1 MANSYLIKPDFQKT
15 YAEITHGKGVF
26 LYDVDG
32 KAYLDASSGAVTA
45 SLGHGVTAIRKAIHE
60 QLKKV
65 SFVYRSQFT
74 TAAAE
79 RLAAKKAAELLDIP
93 RQTLQYK
100 IKKFKVKG
108 KRDGE

>member
-79 RLAAKKAAELLDIP
+79 RLAATINEKMP
-93 RQTLQYK
+93 TNK